1 MEVSIETFVWQFD
14 VKLLNYVL
22 YNEELAILNRL
33 LKRLL
38 YVPEHQILKLSIFG
52 ENPLESVQI
61 ALLNAVNERAA
72 ASHELHEAGLVA
84 FLHALDLVP
93 KTPNAQQS

>member
-1 MEVSIETFVWQFD
+1 MEVSIETFVRQFD

-38 YVPEHQILKLSIFG
+38 YVPEHQIL
-52 ENPLESVQI
+52 
-61 ALLNAVNERAA
+61 
-72 ASHELHEAGLVA
+72 
-84 FLHALDLVP
+84 
-93 KTPNAQQS
+93 